1 MGRWSTNSAEVTNFL
16 LFILSLHI
24 WRFCL
29 EGVMGLRGASERRGR
44 EENGALS
51 RLRRLFLRSPD
62 KTASSA
68 HVVLSFLP
76 SQTFQ
81 ITWSERVSRS
91 FVSNTSPKC
100 TVPRRRR
107 LLEVLSTSKAIRLFP
122 KWRQILPC
130 FVFMIIGPRC
140 LV

>member
-1 MGRWSTNSAEVTNFL
+1 M
-16 LFILSLHI
+16 LSLHI

-29 EGVMGLRGASERRGR
+29 EGAMGLRGASERRGR
-44 EENGALS
+44 AENGALS
-51 RLRRLFLRSPD
+51 RLRRLFLRSPE

-68 HVVLSFLP
+68 QVVLSFFP
-76 SQTFQ
+76 SQTFR
-81 ITWSERVSRS
+81 ITWSARVSRS
-91 FVSNTSPKC
+91 FVSNTSLKC
-100 TVPRRRR
+100 IEPRRRR
-107 LLEVLSTSKAIRLFP
+107 LEKRRSLLKVLSTSKAIRLFP

>member
-51 RLRRLFLRSPD
+51 RLRRLFLPSPD
-62 KTASSA
+62 KTASFA
-68 HVVLSFLP
+68 HVVLSFFPLKRFESLGP
-76 SQTFQ
+76 SE
-81 ITWSERVSRS
+81 SLS
-91 FVSNTSPKC
+91 FVSNRSPKC
-100 TVPRRRR
+100 IVPRRRR